1 MNKKERFAMNTR
13 RELDDYK
20 TSNKI
25 LINTATNGFVE
36 YNQRKLIK
44 STKCHISLIILKYIC
59 AFCRKVCK
67 NLNAK

>member
-1 MNKKERFAMNTR
+1 MNKKERFAMNAR

-25 LINTATNGFVE
+25 VTNAETNGFVE

-44 STKCHISLIILKYIC
+44 STK
-59 AFCRKVCK
+59 
-67 NLNAK
+67 